1 MYAFNGIGVMVDW
14 TGEMRTYKRRDTYIH
29 ARYSLEDW
37 DGGHQDSWVY
47 SGLLC
52 IAMFINGFCFL
63 LFFYSLFSFIVYTQ
77 IPVRPR

>member
-1 MYAFNGIGVMVDW
+1 MVGI
-14 TGEMRTYKRRDTYIH
+14 RT
-29 ARYSLEDW
+29 A
-37 DGGHQDSWVY
+37 GVY

-52 IAMFINGFCFL
+52 IAMLINGFCFL